1 MLDLGWQEFV
11 MVGLV
16 LILVVGPKD
25 MPRVLKAF
33 ARTIG
38 KVRSM
43 AREFQSSMTEVANQ
57 DEFKDVKDAL
67 NDVRRGNTD
76 ALAEF
81 EKVKENVNT
90 SYVPGFSSEAQEIKD
105 AADDLK
111 SEANNAKAG
120 VEQVASA
127 STKPKAKKAAAKAP
141 KKASAKKKT
150 AKKSTKTAS

>member
-33 ARTIG
+33 TRTIG

-43 AREFQSSMTEVANQ
+43 AREFQTSLTEVANQ

-67 NDVRRGNTD
+67 SDVRRGNTD

-81 EKVKENVNT
+81 EKVKESVNT
-90 SYVPGFSSEAQEIKD
+90 SYVPGFGSEVQELKD
-105 AADDLK
+105 AAQDLK
-111 SEANNAKAG
+111 SEATKAKAD
-120 VEQVASA
+120 VENVASS
-127 STKPKAKKAAAKAP
+127 STAPKAKSPA
-141 KKASAKKKT
+141 KKASG
-150 AKKSTKTAS
+150 KKSASKKSSKTTS